1 MGQVGLKI
9 VSEGVLDR
17 LVAMMLRRGREDV
30 VAKLLK
36 TLKNRLGARL
46 GAVLARLG
54 PSWGVLGP
62 SWGSLGT
69 LWGVL
74 GGVPGGSWRGPGR
87 VLGRSR
93 GGLFRDVKI
102 S

>member
-17 LVAMMLRRGREDV
+17 LVAMMLIRGRGDV

-36 TLKNRLGARL
+36 TLKNRPEARL
-46 GAVLARLG
+46 GTVLARLG

-74 GGVPGGSWRGPGR
+74 GGVPGGSWRGPGG

-93 GGLFRDVKI
+93 GGFFRDVKL

>member
-36 TLKNRLGARL
+36 TLENRPGAVL

-69 LWGVL
+69 LWAVL
-74 GGVPGGSWRGPGR
+74 GGSREGPGGVPGGS
-87 VLGRSR
+87 
-93 GGLFRDVKI
+93 
-102 S
+102 

>member
-17 LVAMMLRRGREDV
+17 LGAMMLRRGREDV

-74 GGVPGGSWRGPGR
+74 GGSREGLGGVPGGSWGGPAEVSSGM
-87 VLGRSR
+87 LS
-93 GGLFRDVKI
+93 
-102 S
+102 

>member
-36 TLKNRLGARL
+36 TLENRPGAGL

-62 SWGSLGT
+62 SWGSLGA

-74 GGVPGGSWRGPGR
+74 GGSRGGLGGLPGGSWGGPAEVSSGM
-87 VLGRSR
+87 LS
-93 GGLFRDVKI
+93 
-102 S
+102 

>member
-1 MGQVGLKI
+1 MGQVGFKI

-74 GGVPGGSWRGPGR
+74 GGSREGPGGVPGGSWGCPAEVSSGMLR
-87 VLGRSR
+87 
-93 GGLFRDVKI
+93 
-102 S
+102 